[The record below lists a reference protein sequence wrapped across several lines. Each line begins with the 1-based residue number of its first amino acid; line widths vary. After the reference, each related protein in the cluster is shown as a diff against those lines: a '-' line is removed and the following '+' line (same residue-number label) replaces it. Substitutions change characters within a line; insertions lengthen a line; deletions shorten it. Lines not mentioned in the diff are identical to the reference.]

1 MTANAALPPLVNTKP
16 LAYFGM
22 TAFCRMWLR
31 HPLQKEETSE
41 LKGDPQKVAILEKSS
56 ILSKFR
62 FVIKLVA
69 TH

>member
-41 LKGDPQKVAILEKSS
+41 LREAPQKLDICEKS
-56 ILSKFR
+56 
-62 FVIKLVA
+62 
-69 TH
+69 